1 MKKIIKTG
9 IIVSLSSISILAS
22 AEYIMKIPVDADIR
36 FVPANKS
43 APEETETPVQQEP
56 VVEETWATTDP
67 VISEWANSGEPYDCS
82 EWLPSTNTFSTGK
95 EFTQSAECK
104 QNQTRT
110 VQYYET
116 SNTGETRKVGGETT
130 ETQVITTNEERTA
143 LGTRYTHV
151 LNVGHYYVWSD
162 NYYGYFS
169 PSYVANSSAVTHT
182 YGNMTPSTFKGY
194 TIDHLVEQTNKVI
207 TFRLLPVHT
216 SPSINPTVTIN
227 GEDCYLTGPNQYS
240 AYNGYCNFELNSKI
254 GQTLHLDIR

>member
-36 FVPANKS
+36 FVPANTS
-43 APEETETPVQQEP
+43 APEETEIPVVQEP
-56 VVEETWATTDP
+56 VVEETWTTIEP
-67 VISEWANSGEPYDCS
+67 VISEWVNSGEPYECS
-82 EWLPSTNTFSTGK
+82 EWLPATATVSTGK
-95 EFTQSAECK
+95 EFTQSADCK
-104 QNQTRT
+104 QSQSRT
-110 VQYYET
+110 IQNYET
-116 SNTGETRKVGGETT
+116 SNTGQTRSIGDEIT

-169 PSYVANSSAVTHT
+169 PSYVANYSAVTHT

-194 TIDHLVEQTNKVI
+194 TIDHFVEQSDRSI
-207 TFRLLPVHT
+207 TFRLLPAHT
-216 SPSINPTVTIN
+216 SPSINPTVTID
-227 GEDCYLTGPNQYS
+227 GKDCYLTGPNQSS
-240 AYNGYCNFELNSKI
+240 AYDGACYFDLHLKA
-254 GQTLHLDIR
+254 GQTLYLDIR